1 MVTRFSDLC
10 TWDKSHYAP
19 ATVYCTLQASPNRH
33 NDSVPYRILGNTT
46 VAQNG
51 TAAFTGLVV
60 NGKPGDT
67 VTLVF
72 RTQVDGMRLLGT
84 DKAHK
89 CFKSVPHLQ
98 YVPCNSLVPAVCGM

>member
-1 MVTRFSDLC
+1 MSC
-10 TWDKSHYAP
+10 AQPHKQYAASNARRQFCLNHGPQSCVLRVHLTTLP
-19 ATVYCTLQASPNRH
+19 ATASCCLQASPNHH

-72 RTQVDGMRLLGT
+72 RTQVGERGLLGT
-84 DKAHK
+84 
-89 CFKSVPHLQ
+89 
-98 YVPCNSLVPAVCGM
+98 GWT